1 MFQIGLSLAQAPVSR
16 AVPSAPAAHVFV
28 VAGDSV
34 ASGRAAETDTEAFPA
49 GARHWAATNAW
60 EPLGSRLHHGPWET
74 GAIARPDPGANF
86 GWARAF
92 ANAYQAANPDVTL
105 HLIGVARAGAGFA
118 NGLWTPGG
126 AAYQAALGRITAA
139 LAAAPANAVLQ
150 GILWHQGGADA
161 QDPAARAAYEAALT
175 GLVASLR
182 ADIPG
187 AGPST
192 PFVIGGHFPLSAQY
206 HTDIQNVCQSRPNRI
221 AHTGYADPS
230 TPSEVTLFDGV
241 HPDAAANQ
249 NLGQNYHLALLQA
262 AANPSVA
269 STGAITTG
277 AIGHYPLPRALVAS
291 VVGVALGSPA
301 SDRLLVIAVTARS
314 DTAIR
319 PLSVSVGGL
328 RMTRA
333 GAPGTGV
340 NHCGVTLYYGR
351 VPDGTVAT
359 VEVAF
364 DALSYN
370 GQAAIS
376 VLPVYGARL
385 HPASATGLA
394 ISPWDTGT
402 TTLSAPISAEP
413 GEFVFAFATG
423 ISNALAAA
431 VVNLPQTLSSLA
443 GNSKYGIYSAAG
455 LSATSGPMTVT
466 FNFDM
471 SLVRA
476 TVAVLVLKPT

>member
-16 AVPSAPAAHVFV
+16 AASSAPDAHVFV

-34 ASGRAAETDTEAFPA
+34 ASGRAAETDAEVFPA
-49 GARHWAATNAW
+49 GARHWAASNAW
-60 EPLGSRLHHGPWET
+60 EPVGSRLHHGPWET
-74 GAIARPDPGANF
+74 GAVARPDASANF

-92 ANAYQAANPDVTL
+92 ANAYQAANPGVIL

-126 AAYQAALGRITAA
+126 AAYQAALGRINAA
-139 LAAAPANAVLQ
+139 LSAAPANAVLK

-161 QDPAARAAYEAALT
+161 QDPAARATYEAALT

-182 ADIPG
+182 ADVVG

-206 HTDIQNVCQSRPNRI
+206 HADIQSVCQSRPNRI

-230 TPSEVTLFDGV
+230 TPTEATLFDGV

-249 NLGQNYHLALLQA
+249 RLGQSYHLALLQA

-277 AIGHYPLPRALVAS
+277 AIGHYPLPRALVAT
-291 VVGVALGSPA
+291 VTGVALGSPA
-301 SDRLLVIAVTARS
+301 SDRLLVVAVTARS

-333 GAPGTGV
+333 GAPETGV
-340 NHCGVTLYYGR
+340 NHCGATLYYGR
-351 VPDGTVAT
+351 VPDGTAAT

-364 DALSYN
+364 DALNYN

-385 HPASATGLA
+385 HPASAKGFA
-394 ISPWDTGT
+394 IARSDSGT

-413 GEFVFAFATG
+413 GEFVYAFATG

-443 GNSKYGIYSAAG
+443 GNAKYGIYSAAG

-471 SLVRA
+471 NLVRA
-476 TVAVLVLKPT
+476 TLAAIVLKPS

>member
-1 MFQIGLSLAQAPVSR
+1 MFQIGLSLAQAPVPL
-16 AVPSAPAAHVFV
+16 AVSSAPAAHVFV

-34 ASGRAAETDTEAFPA
+34 ASGRAPETDAEVFPA
-49 GARHWAATNAW
+49 DARHWAAAGAW
-60 EPLGSRLHHGPWET
+60 EPFGSRLDHGPWET

-92 ANAYQAANPDVTL
+92 ANAYQAANPDVSL
-105 HLIGVARAGAGFA
+105 HLIGVARAGAGLA
-118 NGLWTPGG
+118 NGQWAPGG
-126 AAYQAALGRITAA
+126 AEYQAALGRIGAA
-139 LAAAPANAVLQ
+139 LAAAPANAVLK

-161 QDPAARAAYEAALT
+161 QDPAARAAYEASLT
-175 GLVASLR
+175 ALVASLR

-187 AGPST
+187 ADPST

-206 HTDIQNVCQSRPNRI
+206 HADIQNVCQSRPNRI

-230 TPSEVTLFDGV
+230 TPTEVTLFDGV

-249 NLGQNYHLALLQA
+249 HLGQNYHLALLQA
-262 AANPSVA
+262 GANPSVA
-269 STGAITTG
+269 STGAITAG

-291 VVGVALGSPA
+291 VAGVALGAPA
-301 SDRLLVIAVTARS
+301 SDRLLVVAVTARS

-328 RMTRA
+328 RMTRV
-333 GAPGTGV
+333 GAPETGV
-340 NHCGVTLYYGR
+340 NHCGVTLYYAR
-351 VPDGTVAT
+351 VPDGTAAT

-385 HPASATGLA
+385 HPASAAGFGLA
-394 ISPWDTGT
+394 RSDTGT
-402 TTLSAPISAEP
+402 TVLSAPVSAEP
-413 GEFVFAFATG
+413 GEFVYAFATG
-423 ISNALAAA
+423 ISNTLAVAG
-431 VVNLPQTLSSLA
+431 VNLPQTHASLA

-455 LSATSGPMTVT
+455 LAATSGPMTVA
-466 FNFDM
+466 FNFDL

-476 TVAVLVLKPT
+476 TLAVLVLKPT